1 MMLRELYVVDLNQ
14 LRDGLRQMLLE
25 WPVLSARAESNAVR
39 TALDEHY
46 TDTRAQLDR
55 IETLLSDL
63 DERPRSPEIDSVAPL
78 VRLARLRYAELGS
91 SEVRDLAL
99 VTSSSLVDC
108 HLLGLYGAACAG
120 ARAVGHPEAVR
131 TLTGLI
137 AEQQGWLERL
147 ACLREALV
155 VRLGATPQTAD
166 LTTTLMPGV
175 WATETSGFA
184 AVPPR
189 ATADLAPAP
198 PHGDAGA
205 GLPPSA
211 GT

>member
-63 DERPRSPEIDSVAPL
+63 DERPRSPEVDSVAPL

-147 ACLREALV
+147 ACLRVARGFEPEINVMHEHAAGKR
-155 VRLGATPQTAD
+155 RLGQCRPPGCACQPCGPAD
-166 LTTTLMPGV
+166 H
-175 WATETSGFA
+175 
-184 AVPPR
+184 R
-189 ATADLAPAP
+189 PAR
-198 PHGDAGA
+198 HH
-205 GLPPSA
+205 S
-211 GT
+211 